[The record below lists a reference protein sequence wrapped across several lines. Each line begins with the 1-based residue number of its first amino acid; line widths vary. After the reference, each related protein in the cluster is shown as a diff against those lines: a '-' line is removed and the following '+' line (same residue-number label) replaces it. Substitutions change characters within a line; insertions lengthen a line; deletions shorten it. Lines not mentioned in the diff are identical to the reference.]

1 MTENPINADVI
12 IVGAGMSGLMAANVL
27 TASGVQVLVLDK
39 GRSVGGRMATRRIG
53 PGIADHGAQFFTVRD
68 PEFQRYVD
76 RWLAEDLVFEWSR
89 GFSDG
94 SLQTQPADGHPRYA
108 VRGGMNALGKWLA
121 RDLQRQ
127 IDVNVRIVTATCD
140 QQGWILQDEFGG
152 LYTSKV
158 LLMTPPVPQS
168 LVILDEGA
176 TQLPPEAHDSLTA
189 IEYAPCLT
197 GMFWVEGLVRLPPP
211 GAVQRRT
218 GNILWIGDNQV
229 KGISPDACVITV
241 QAGEQY
247 SIQMWSAP
255 DERILSAMRTSLS
268 LYMDAGGT
276 IRESQLK
283 RWRYSRPMTLHTER
297 CLVAQN
303 DPLLVFAGDAFGG
316 ARVEGAVLSGLAAG
330 QAILERVQQAK

>member
-1 MTENPINADVI
+1 MTENPVNADVL
-12 IVGAGMSGLMAANVL
+12 IVGAGMAGLMAANML
-27 TASGVQVLVLDK
+27 TASGLHVIVLDK
-39 GRSVGGRMATRRIG
+39 GRSVGGRLATRRIG
-53 PGIADHGAQFFTVRD
+53 PGVADHGAQFFTARD
-68 PEFQRYVD
+68 PEFQKWVD
-76 RWLAEDLVFEWSR
+76 QWLAEDLIFEWSR

-94 SLQTQPADGHPRYA
+94 SLQTQAVTGHPRYA
-108 VRGGMNALGKWLA
+108 VRGGMNALGKRLA
-121 RDLQRQ
+121 RDLKQH

-140 QQGWILQDEFGG
+140 PHGWILQDEFGG

-176 TQLPPEAHDSLTA
+176 TQLDAEDHDTLAA
-189 IEYAPCLT
+189 IEYLPCLA
-197 GMFWVEGLVRLPPP
+197 GMFWVEGLLRLPPP

-229 KGISPDACVITV
+229 KGISPDACIVTV

-247 SIQMWSAP
+247 SVQMWSAP

-268 LYMDAGGT
+268 LYMDEGSV
-276 IRESQLK
+276 IREAQLK
-283 RWRYSRPMTLHTER
+283 RWRYSRPMTVHPER
-297 CLVAQN
+297 CFVAKN

-316 ARVEGAVLSGLAAG
+316 PRVEGAVLSGMAA
-330 QAILERVQQAK
+330 AETILERVQQTE

>member
-1 MTENPINADVI
+1 MTENHVNADVL
-12 IVGAGMSGLMAANVL
+12 IVGAGMAGLMAANML
-27 TASGVQVLVLDK
+27 TTSGVQVAVLDK

-53 PGIADHGAQFFTVRD
+53 PGVADHGAQFFTVRD
-68 PEFQRYVD
+68 PVFQEWVD
-76 RWLAEDLVFEWSR
+76 QWLAEDLVFEWSR

-94 SLQTQPADGHPRYA
+94 SLMTQPVDGHPRYA
-108 VRGGMNALGKWLA
+108 VRGGMNALGKRLA
-121 RDLQRQ
+121 RDLQPS
-127 IDVNVRIVTATCD
+127 IEVNVRIVTATCD

-152 LYTSKV
+152 LYTGKT

-176 TQLPPEAHDSLTA
+176 TQLDAEDHDKLAA
-189 IEYAPCLT
+189 IDYVPCLT
-197 GMFWVEGLVRLPPP
+197 GMFWVEGLLRLPPP

-218 GNILWIGDNQV
+218 GNILWVGDNQA
-229 KGISPDACVITV
+229 KGVSPDACVVTV

-268 LYMDAGGT
+268 LYLDDGGT

-283 RWRYSRPMTLHTER
+283 RWRYSRPMSTYPER
-297 CLVAQN
+297 CLVAKN
-303 DPLLVFAGDAFGG
+303 EPLLVFAGDAFGG
-316 ARVEGAVLSGLAAG
+316 PRVEGAVLSGLAAAE
-330 QAILERVQQAK
+330 AILERVRQA